1 MFIRS
6 MESSMVMDLWLVL
19 CGHLTVD
26 PCQRKLQLQTIAL
39 SPYLWAMST
48 EEGCEV
54 GGRSRE
60 SNYLQIHF
68 RDFPGG
74 PVVKTPCFQCRGVG
88 LIPGQGTNA
97 AWYGQKKRNHF
108 RYRINFTFGES
119 RNRFF

>member
-1 MFIRS
+1 

-26 PCQRKLQLQTIAL
+26 PCQGKLQLQTTAL
-39 SPYLWAMST
+39 SPYLWAVST

-60 SNYLQIHF
+60 SNYLQIRF

-74 PVVKTPCFQCRGVG
+74 PVVKIHASSAGV
-88 LIPGQGTNA
+88 
-97 AWYGQKKRNHF
+97 WV
-108 RYRINFTFGES
+108 
-119 RNRFF
+119 